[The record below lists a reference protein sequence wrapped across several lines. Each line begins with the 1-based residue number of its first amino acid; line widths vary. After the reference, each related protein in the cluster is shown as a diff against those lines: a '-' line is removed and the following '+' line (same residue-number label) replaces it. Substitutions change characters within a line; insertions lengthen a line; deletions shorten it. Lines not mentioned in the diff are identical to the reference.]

1 MLNAGLDAM
10 VSDVD
15 VVWMQP
21 PWPLVRYGDA
31 SQPRVR
37 PNAALL
43 ALADVILSVDQAPR
57 SRRDPGWRHRAS
69 SISSRLYLELIS
81 AASRRRCSSTS
92 TAIATAGTSIR
103 S

>member
-1 MLNAGLDAM
+1 MLSARLDCSQVLNAGLDAM

-57 SRRDPGWRHRAS
+57 SRRDPGWRYQACRRYRLGC
-69 SISSRLYLELIS
+69 ISS
-81 AASRRRCSSTS
+81 
-92 TAIATAGTSIR
+92 
-103 S
+103 